1 MNFIVSTLADS
12 GLGSLRSTLEDANSI
27 IGFDTISF
35 ASNLVGGT
43 VSLASAL
50 PTITDQVS
58 LSGIISSTGSPQIG
72 IDFNNNE
79 GLIFNGGAG
88 FSSLKGFSLGDAA
101 GDGVTLKAGGITVQ
115 NNYIGVGLDG
125 VTGIANRGNGIF
137 IDQDSGNNLIGTL
150 DPLTGIPLAQQVS
163 NVISANRGNGIQIH
177 GADNNKIANNRIGTS
192 ANGITGLGN
201 GLNGVLLDDG
211 ASMNILGGNST
222 EGGNN
227 PTGDKGAITPIIVR
241 PPQGNLI
248 SGNGLNGVL
257 IKNQSRF
264 NILSGNFIGTNS
276 EGIAPIANMGD
287 GVFILASDNNGLL
300 GTYVD
305 LQPFVFYNVVSGN
318 GGNGLRVTDSNAITV
333 HANFFG
339 LGADN
344 ATIVANGG
352 NGALIEGN
360 SSNIQYGGI
369 IPLGNVN
376 AGNKGNGIEVKDSV
390 SGFKTVNTF
399 GGSSAFFAPAPN
411 GKDGILISATGGNN
425 TIQTN
430 LFSANLGNGIHVTGR
445 ARGVT
450 ISPNFVGLGISGLP
464 SYTSGGPTL
473 SWANSLNGILI
484 DGSASNITI
493 AGNQTSIVPQNTIS
507 NNSLYG
513 IRITDKA
520 SKIVINNT
528 FVGLSAS
535 GTKLYGNK
543 LGGLYVGPDTSGI
556 VIGSKD
562 LRLINKFNGN
572 GGSGITLDRTKG
584 VSLLNNRLNSNLGSG
599 LRILGGR
606 KNNIVG
612 NTASFNSRYGFEV
625 LYGGWLSNIF
635 KRNVGAGNTL
645 GLKNR
650 QIIQLA

>member
-1 MNFIVSTLADS
+1 MDFIVSTLADS
-12 GLGSLRSTLEDANSI
+12 GLGSLRSALEGTNSL
-27 IGFDTISF
+27 IGFDNIWF
-35 ASNLVGGT
+35 ASNLAGGT
-43 VSLASAL
+43 VSLARAL
-50 PTITDQVS
+50 PTITDRVS
-58 LSGIISSTGSPQIG
+58 LNGIISSTGSPQIG
-72 IDFNNNE
+72 IDFNNNK
-79 GLIFNGGAG
+79 GLIFKEGSG
-88 FSSLKGFSLGDAA
+88 FSSLTGFSLGDAS
-101 GDGVTLKAGGITVQ
+101 GDGVTLKAGGITIQ
-115 NNYIGVGLDG
+115 NNYIGVALDG

-137 IDQDSGNNLIGTL
+137 IDQDSGDNLIGTL
-150 DPLTGIPLAQQVS
+150 DALTGIPLAQQVS
-163 NVISANRGNGIQIH
+163 NVISANRGNGIQIR
-177 GADNNKIANNRIGTS
+177 GADNNRIANNRIGTS
-192 ANGITGLGN
+192 ADGTTGLGN
-201 GLNGVLLDDG
+201 DLNGVLLDAG
-211 ASMNILGGNST
+211 ANRNTLGGNST

-227 PTGDKGAITPIIVR
+227 PTGDKGATTPTIVR

-257 IKNQSRF
+257 IKDRSQF

-276 EGIAPIANMGD
+276 GGIAPIGNMGD
-287 GVFILASDNNGLL
+287 GVSILKSDNNSLL

-360 SSNIQYGGI
+360 STNIVYGGV

-425 TIQTN
+425 IVQTN
-430 LFSANLGNGIHVTGR
+430 LFSANLGNGIRVTGR
-445 ARGVT
+445 AKGVT

-464 SYTSGGPTL
+464 SYTSASGGPTL
-473 SWANSLNGILI
+473 SWANGLNGILI
-484 DGSASNITI
+484 DGSASDITI

-513 IRITDKA
+513 IRIIGKA
-520 SKIVINNT
+520 KNILINNT
-528 FVGLSAS
+528 YVGLSAN

-543 LGGLYVGPDTSGI
+543 LGGLYVGPDTSGV

-562 LRLINKFNGN
+562 STLINKFNGN
-572 GGSGITLDRTKG
+572 GGAGITLDRANG
-584 VSLLNNRLNSNLGSG
+584 VTLINSRLDSNLGSG
-599 LRILGGR
+599 LLVLGGR
-606 KNNIVG
+606 DNRIVG
-612 NTASFNSRYGFEV
+612 NTASFNSRYGFEF
-625 LYGGWLSNIF
+625 LYGGWISSLF
-635 KRNVGAGNTL
+635 KRNIGVGNTL
-645 GLKNR
+645 GLTN
-650 QIIQLA
+650 I

>member
-1 MNFIVSTLADS
+1 MNFVVSTLADS
-12 GLGSLRSTLEDANSI
+12 GLGSLRSALEGANTL
-27 IGFDTISF
+27 IGFDNISF
-35 ASNLVGGT
+35 ASNLAGGT
-43 VSLASAL
+43 VSLTRAL

-58 LSGIISSTGSPQIG
+58 LNGISSSTGAPQIG
-72 IDFNNNE
+72 IDFNNNK
-79 GLIFNGGAG
+79 GLIFEEGSG
-88 FSSLKGFSLGDAA
+88 FSSLKGFSLGDAF
-101 GDGVTLKAGGITVQ
+101 GDGVTLKAAGITVQ
-115 NNYIGVGLDG
+115 KNYIGVALDG
-125 VTGIANRGNGIF
+125 VTGMANSGNGIC
-137 IDQDSGNNLIGTL
+137 IDQHSCDNLIGTL
-150 DPLTGIPLAQQVS
+150 DALTGIPLAQQVS
-163 NVISANRGNGIQIH
+163 NVISANRGNGIRIN
-177 GADNNKIANNRIGTS
+177 GADNNQIANNRIGTS
-192 ANGITGLGN
+192 ADGTTGLGN
-201 GLNGVLLDDG
+201 ALNGVLLDAG
-211 ASMNILGGNST
+211 ANRNTLGGNST

-227 PTGDKGAITPIIVR
+227 PTGDKGAITPTIVR

-257 IKNQSRF
+257 IKDQSQF
-264 NILSGNFIGTNS
+264 NILSGNFVGTNS
-276 EGIAPIANMGD
+276 EGIAPIANMVD
-287 GVFILASDNNGLL
+287 GVSILASDNNGLL
-300 GTYVD
+300 GTYVN

-318 GGNGLRVTDSNAITV
+318 GGNGLRVTDSKSITV

-352 NGALIEGN
+352 NGALIEGS

-445 ARGVT
+445 AKGVT
-450 ISPNFVGLGISGLP
+450 ISPNFVGLGINGLP
-464 SYTSGGPTL
+464 SYASTPGGPTL
-473 SWANSLNGILI
+473 SWANGLNGILI
-484 DGSASNITI
+484 DGSASYITI

-513 IRITDKA
+513 IKIIDKA
-520 SKIVINNT
+520 KNILINNT
-528 FVGLSAS
+528 YVGLSAN

-543 LGGLYVGPDTSGI
+543 LGGLYVGPDASGI

-562 LRLINKFNGN
+562 LTLINKFNGN
-572 GGSGITLDRTKG
+572 GGAGVTLDRTKG
-584 VSLLNNRLNSNLGSG
+584 VTLINSRIDGNLGSG
-599 LRILGGR
+599 LLVLGGR
-606 KNNIVG
+606 DNLIVG
-612 NTASFNSRYGFEV
+612 NTASFNSRYGFEF
-625 LYGGWLSNIF
+625 LNGGWVGSLF
-635 KRNVGAGNTL
+635 KRNIGVGNTL
-645 GLKNR
+645 GFTN
-650 QIIQLA
+650 I